1 MVSYPFSLTNAPD
14 LVRYDDGQRLLLL
27 QRSRVAHASALVEA
41 VQESDQALR
50 GFMPWAHLPQT
61 LADQEAR
68 LAALDEDVGGEVVYH
83 LYERDDGPLVGCIGL
98 MGARVLNPLGLELGY
113 WTRSSAAGRGLMTL
127 GAKCAVVLAFEAM
140 GFERVQC
147 GFNENN
153 VASQRVCEKVGFEE
167 EARLRFFEQQPTDE
181 LRAQG
186 YRLGPMTVMSALF
199 RDDRPKLPWYPAV
212 AGALSA
218 LDAQGALGW
227 PTA

>member
-1 MVSYPFSLTNAPD
+1 M
-14 LVRYDDGQRLLLL
+14 
-27 QRSRVAHASALVEA
+27 AS
-41 VQESDQALR
+41 
-50 GFMPWAHLPQT
+50 GFRAI
-61 LADQEAR
+61 
-68 LAALDEDVGGEVVYH
+68 
-83 LYERDDGPLVGCIGL
+83 LVGCIGL

-127 GAKCAVVLAFEAM
+127 GAKCAVVLAFECM

-153 VASQRVCEKVGFEE
+153 VASQRVCEKVGFKE

-186 YRLGPMTVMSALF
+186 YRLGPRTVMSALF
-199 RDDRPKLPWYPAV
+199 RDDRPNLPWYPAT

-218 LDAQGALGW
+218 MDAQGALGW
-227 PTA
+227 PTP